1 MNLFHRRHLAL
12 FCALF
17 AAASLGGC
25 FLASSPKLIL
35 GIVGAS
41 VALILVGILIFAR
54 KYRARLLKISL
65 CFLFAAIA
73 LFQSYI
79 AFDRVRN
86 KIDPYI
92 GETETVTISI
102 ISKSVISDFF
112 SSFEAL
118 ISTPETSFK
127 AILECEYKTDVKV
140 GDTLEG
146 KVLIDTIES
155 AYEDAYYYYAD
166 GIFAVAVSSEDNLS
180 EIGHHSSAVSAF
192 VNSLNRELSYVIE
205 FSVGGQAADL
215 TSAMFLGNRHL
226 LDREIQRDFSRIGL
240 SHVLALSGMHLSVIM
255 LLLEWIL
262 KKLSVKKGWRGII
275 VLAFA
280 LFYLYL
286 TGFALSTIR
295 AFIMMAFVCLAF
307 LLSKDNDP
315 VTSLFF
321 ALFLIFVIFPTAVLD
336 VGIWMSFLALL
347 GIFTAEYFK
356 NALADKLYQTGL
368 NKRIVK
374 ILLALLAAILISFA
388 ANIFVC
394 LPIWLTFKELALL
407 SVPANLILAP
417 LSSVLLF
424 LAPLL
429 LILHL
434 IPFLSFAVPIVATAI
449 RWLCRII
456 LDIASFLS
464 HLENITI
471 SLHYPFVPFLLIPA
485 SIALAVLLIVPL
497 RRKRWLVVVPV
508 TTALLFGGMLILHN
522 AMHRDVTTVDY
533 LSFGESEML
542 IATTNHEAIICD
554 FSTGSNSYLYEA
566 VELCKTRYNTEIDAL
581 VLTHYH
587 TLHISTFSKNA
598 ARSMIRHLYLPYPE
612 TEEEYHIMKSLL
624 VTAEKKKV
632 AVTVYNRNESFSPC
646 ESVDLTISPIVYL
659 KRSTH
664 PTFAAALSSFGK
676 KVVYIAESAHEDLA
690 LKNEVSQLT
699 EDADFMILGTHG
711 PVTKSDYSY
720 CSSVKSPYFIISSK
734 DVFDHAKNLQKDAQL
749 LLNVKSVTL
758 KLVGEED

>member
-1 MNLFHRRHLAL
+1 
-12 FCALF
+12 
-17 AAASLGGC
+17 
-25 FLASSPKLIL
+25 
-35 GIVGAS
+35 
-41 VALILVGILIFAR
+41 
-54 KYRARLLKISL
+54 
-65 CFLFAAIA
+65 
-73 LFQSYI
+73 
-79 AFDRVRN
+79 
-86 KIDPYI
+86 
-92 GETETVTISI
+92 
-102 ISKSVISDFF
+102 
-112 SSFEAL
+112 
-118 ISTPETSFK
+118 
-127 AILECEYKTDVKV
+127 
-140 GDTLEG
+140 
-146 KVLIDTIES
+146 
-155 AYEDAYYYYAD
+155 
-166 GIFAVAVSSEDNLS
+166 
-180 EIGHHSSAVSAF
+180 
-192 VNSLNRELSYVIE
+192 
-205 FSVGGQAADL
+205 
-215 TSAMFLGNRHL
+215 
-226 LDREIQRDFSRIGL
+226 
-240 SHVLALSGMHLSVIM
+240 MHLSIIM
-255 LLLEWIL
+255 LFLEWVL
-262 KKLSVKKGWRGII
+262 KKFSIKKGWRGII

-315 VTSLFF
+315 ITSLFF

-336 VGIWMSFLALL
+336 VGIWMSFLAIL

-356 NALADKLYQTGL
+356 NALADKLYQTRL
-368 NKRIVK
+368 NKRVVK
-374 ILLALLAAILISFA
+374 VLLTLLTAILISLA

-429 LILHL
+429 LILQFV
-434 IPFLSFAVPIVATAI
+434 PFLSFAVPILATAI
-449 RWLCRII
+449 QWLCRII

-471 SLHYPFVPFLLIPA
+471 SLHYPFVPFILIPA
-485 SIALAVLLIVPL
+485 SAAIALMLIAPL

-508 TTALLFGGMLILHN
+508 TTALLFGGTLILHN

-542 IATTNHEAIICD
+542 VATTNNEAIICD

-587 TLHISTFSKNA
+587 TLHISTVSKNA
-598 ARSMIRHLYLPYPE
+598 ARSMIRRLYLPYPE

-624 VTAEKKKV
+624 DVAEKKKV
-632 AVTVYNRNESFSPC
+632 AVTIYDRSESFSPC
-646 ESVDLTISPIVYL
+646 KAISLTMSPLVYL

-664 PTFAAALSSFGK
+664 PTFAVNLSSFGK
-676 KVVYIAESAHEDLA
+676 NVVYIAESTHEDPDLRNA
-690 LKNEVSQLT
+690 VSQMT
-699 EDADFMILGTHG
+699 EEADFVILGTHG

-720 CSSVKSPYFIISSK
+720 CSFVQTPYFIISSK
-734 DVFDHAKNLQKDAQL
+734 DVFDHAKNLQANAKL
-749 LLNVKSVTL
+749 LLNVKAVTL
-758 KLVGEED
+758 KLAAEED